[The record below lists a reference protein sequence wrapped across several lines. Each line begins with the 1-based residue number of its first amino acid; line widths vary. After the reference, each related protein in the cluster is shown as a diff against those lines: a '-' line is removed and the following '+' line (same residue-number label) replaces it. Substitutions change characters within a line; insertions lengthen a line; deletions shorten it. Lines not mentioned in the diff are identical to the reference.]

1 MEKRKLTVEEQV
13 AHLKDKGVQ
22 FTIMDEAAAMTYLR
36 KNSNYFKVASYRKNY
51 QQHPGGPKM
60 GQYVRLEFAYLVDLA
75 KIDRTCATRLYKCR
89 WILSIM

>member
-51 QQHPGGPKM
+51 QLHPG
-60 GQYVRLEFAYLVDLA
+60 VRKWASMFGWNLLISL
-75 KIDRTCATRLYKCR
+75 T
-89 WILSIM
+89 